1 MLKRVMG
8 NAAFMTFEDST
19 GRIQTYFS
27 KDNLAEQLDSVKEL
41 DMGDIIGVE
50 GVLFRTK
57 TDELTVEVKK
67 IRLLTKSLKPMPE
80 KHKGLTDI
88 ETIYRQRY
96 VDLMSNPESRELF
109 VKRNKIIQSLRK
121 NLEEEGFLE
130 VETPMMHPIPGGANA
145 RPFETHHNAL
155 DKQLFLRV
163 APELYLKRLLVGGYE
178 KVFEINRNFR
188 NEGIST
194 IHNPE
199 FTMLEF
205 YEAYGDLNRT
215 AKLIQKLVQDSV
227 LAVNDSLN
235 IAYEDK
241 PLNLEG
247 DFRVVALKDLVKEV
261 KVIKP

>member
-1 MLKRVMG
+1 M
-8 NAAFMTFEDST
+8 
-19 GRIQTYFS
+19 
-27 KDNLAEQLDSVKEL
+27 
-41 DMGDIIGVE
+41 
-50 GVLFRTK
+50 
-57 TDELTVEVKK
+57 
-67 IRLLTKSLKPMPE
+67 
-80 KHKGLTDI
+80 
-88 ETIYRQRY
+88 
-96 VDLMSNPESRELF
+96 
-109 VKRNKIIQSLRK
+109 
-121 NLEEEGFLE
+121 
-130 VETPMMHPIPGGANA
+130 
-145 RPFETHHNAL
+145 
-155 DKQLFLRV
+155 
-163 APELYLKRLLVGGYE
+163 LVGGYE

-247 DFRVVALKDLVKEV
+247 DFRVVALKDLVKEKLKLSSLDTEDEIFNAAKENKLKLHKSWGWGKALLELFEAFV
-261 KVIKP
+261 EKDLWAVSYTHLTLPTIVSV

>member
-1 MLKRVMG
+1 
-8 NAAFMTFEDST
+8 
-19 GRIQTYFS
+19 
-27 KDNLAEQLDSVKEL
+27 
-41 DMGDIIGVE
+41 
-50 GVLFRTK
+50 
-57 TDELTVEVKK
+57 
-67 IRLLTKSLKPMPE
+67 
-80 KHKGLTDI
+80 
-88 ETIYRQRY
+88 
-96 VDLMSNPESRELF
+96 
-109 VKRNKIIQSLRK
+109 
-121 NLEEEGFLE
+121 
-130 VETPMMHPIPGGANA
+130 MMHPIPGGANA

-235 IAYEDK
+235 ISYEDK
-241 PLNLEG
+241 PLNLKD
-247 DFRVVALKDLVKEV
+247 DFRVVALKDLVKEKLKLSSLDTEDEIFKAAKENKLKLQKSWGWG
-261 KVIKP
+261 KVLLELFEAFVEKDL

>member
-1 MLKRVMG
+1 
-8 NAAFMTFEDST
+8 
-19 GRIQTYFS
+19 
-27 KDNLAEQLDSVKEL
+27 
-41 DMGDIIGVE
+41 
-50 GVLFRTK
+50 
-57 TDELTVEVKK
+57 
-67 IRLLTKSLKPMPE
+67 
-80 KHKGLTDI
+80 
-88 ETIYRQRY
+88 
-96 VDLMSNPESRELF
+96 MSNPDSRELF

-235 IAYEDK
+235 ITYEDK

-247 DFRVVALKDLVKEV
+247 DFRVVALKDLVKE
-261 KVIKP
+261 KLKLSNLDTEDEIFNAKI